1 MTQTY
6 ARLKYKRGIGQI
18 DNSTQP
24 ACDEQQEVPA
34 GCTDQ
39 CQMVKC
45 ELPCKYDLEDHERW
59 RAYMIAWVGG
69 SWTSGSLH
77 PGTSQANQI

>member
-6 ARLKYKRGIGQI
+6 AQPKYKRGIGQI
-18 DNSTQP
+18 DNSTRP

-34 GCTDQ
+34 GCTNQ

-45 ELPCKYDLEDHERW
+45 EVPHEYDLERW
-59 RAYMIAWVGG
+59 CAYVIAWVGG

-77 PGTSQANQI
+77 LRTSQANQI